1 MKILKENI
9 IKKEVKKKYYMVE
22 KNFKNLK
29 ITLWIFYSFFFL
41 LFIKKFRITLS
52 KTEGLS
58 SYILLSVFLLSVL
71 TYTSSLLFNLS
82 KEKLE
87 INPQKIVIRKFIFCY
102 CYYNKEIL
110 IKNIIKI
117 NYIQNNSLWVLL
129 LFTPLFINGNN
140 NIIIQSKTEK
150 EEDKEFYFGVALKLK
165 EYSELCR
172 ILREI
177 LGEDY
182 KKIKFTQFLK

>member
-1 MKILKENI
+1 MKILKEKI
-9 IKKEVKKKYYMVE
+9 IKKEVKKKYYMIE
-22 KNFKNLK
+22 KNFNLK
-29 ITLWIFYSFFFL
+29 IILWIFYSFFFL
-41 LFIKKFRITLS
+41 LYIKKFRITLS
-52 KTEGLS
+52 KTEGLN
-58 SYILLSVFLLSVL
+58 SYILLSVFLLSLLV
-71 TYTSSLLFNLS
+71 YTSSLLFNLS

-87 INPQKIVIRKFIFCY
+87 INSQKIVIRKFIFCY

-110 IKNIIKI
+110 INNIIKI
-117 NYIQNNSLWVLL
+117 NYVQNNSLWVLL
-129 LFTPLFINGNN
+129 LFTPLFFNGNN
-140 NIIIQSKTEK
+140 NIIIQLRTEE
-150 EEDKEFYFGVALKLK
+150 EEDKEFYFGVGLKLK